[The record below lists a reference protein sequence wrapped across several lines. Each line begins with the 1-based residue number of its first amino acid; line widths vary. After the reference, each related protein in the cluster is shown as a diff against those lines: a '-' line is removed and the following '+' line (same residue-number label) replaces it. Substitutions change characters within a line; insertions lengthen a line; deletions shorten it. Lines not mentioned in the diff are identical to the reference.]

1 LGCKVKAKP
10 LKRQTWIGKVELKR
24 SPILYFRSMSVAEQI
39 ATVQRLAPVEQY
51 RVVQAWR
58 QQLEKDTAPLRLVL
72 PQVESL
78 DLGIQV
84 WSPILEKGFEQASSA
99 QRLAVLYQAD
109 VVGNP
114 TDAYAASQSLLGRC
128 LLKVLTRFHFSAS

>member
-1 LGCKVKAKP
+1 
-10 LKRQTWIGKVELKR
+10 
-24 SPILYFRSMSVAEQI
+24 MSVAEQI

>member
-1 LGCKVKAKP
+1 M
-10 LKRQTWIGKVELKR
+10 ELKR
-24 SPILYFRSMSVAEQI
+24 PPILYFRSMSDAEQI
-39 ATVQRLAPVEQY
+39 ATVQRMAPAEQY
-51 RVVQAWR
+51 RVLQAWR
-58 QQLEKDTAPLRLVL
+58 QQLEKDAAPLGLVL

-78 DLGIQV
+78 DLGLQV

-99 QRLAVLYQAD
+99 QRVAVLYQAD

-114 TDAYAASQSLLGRC
+114 TDAYSAAQSLLGRC